1 MDVIEAIHSRRT
13 IFKFKPGPVP
23 KEVLERVFEAG
34 CWAPNHHLTEPWR
47 FIVLGE
53 ETKETLAQRYSEIQM
68 GKASERADEE
78 ARQKLKEAGY
88 IKFTSKPTIVAVAC
102 RQDGDEVRNR
112 EDYASACCAM
122 QNVQLAAWDEGVG
135 MQWSTGPITL
145 EAGTYELLGV
155 DQDNEYILGFF
166 YIGYPNEILTPRRKP
181 LSEVMRWTP

>member
-1 MDVIEAIHSRRT
+1 
-13 IFKFKPGPVP
+13 
-23 KEVLERVFEAG
+23 
-34 CWAPNHHLTEPWR
+34 
-47 FIVLGE
+47 
-53 ETKETLAQRYSEIQM
+53 
-68 GKASERADEE
+68 
-78 ARQKLKEAGY
+78 
-88 IKFTSKPTIVAVAC
+88 
-102 RQDGDEVRNR
+102 
-112 EDYASACCAM
+112 M